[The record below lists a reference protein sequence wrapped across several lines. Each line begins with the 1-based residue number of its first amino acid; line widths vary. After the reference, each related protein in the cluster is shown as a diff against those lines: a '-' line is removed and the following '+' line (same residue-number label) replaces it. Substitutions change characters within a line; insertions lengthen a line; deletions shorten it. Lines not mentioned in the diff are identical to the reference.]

1 MSPEPAYRP
10 QIFAREQ
17 PAGISV
23 WRWIVSLLS
32 ALAVVAVMAL
42 TWLTWN
48 DWNRS
53 RAWVSEEVSQALGR
67 PFAIRGALNLD
78 WQWPQARAT
87 GWRRWIPGP
96 TVYARDVLIG
106 NPPDFPTRAPHFA
119 HIGAVSADL
128 ALLPLLARRIEIH
141 RVALTEPDVRLERQK
156 DGHNNWT
163 LALPGSEPGAG
174 QAHWNVSVG
183 QVLLSRGRLS
193 YDDAP
198 RQLSV
203 AGTLDTLAPDAS
215 QAGRYGVGFEFSGW
229 QGKAQIRGNGKV
241 GELLSLRGEQLD
253 FPVLLDARAG
263 QLSAKA
269 EGTIANPRRLSG
281 VDFKVK
287 LRGGSLADLYPLT
300 GIVLPDT
307 PAFATEGRLVG
318 QLKPGQAVWDYQGFT
333 GTVGQSDISGHVTY
347 TSGEPRPRLH
357 GQIRSQLLRLADLG
371 PAIGA
376 TSRNPDKPKRVGKV
390 LPDDPF
396 DTARWDKM
404 DLDLTYASNRI
415 ERPKAV
421 PINALSVHALLSHGV
436 LKLAPLDFGVA
447 GGRFSTQI
455 EMDPRSQPMNVSVR
469 GDVRNLRLSALFPEV
484 ELMKKSLG
492 DVDGGIA
499 LNAKG
504 SSIASMAA
512 TANGEVRLY
521 VRDGV
526 MSQRLLDL
534 AGLNM
539 GSVVVS
545 RLFGQDKEVRLRCA
559 VADVP
564 VRDGVA
570 HLRSV
575 KINTDDALIEWA
587 GTADLRH
594 EQFDLDIRPQAYQL
608 KLFSL
613 RTPLEIKG
621 PFAKPKVGV
630 KAGPLVVRAAAA
642 VAALAAAPGALVLL
656 PITVP
661 GAEEDAQCASLLAA
675 GSKAAK
681 PGRPSLV
688 EAPEHTGANAA
699 RPGHGRTPTRAPA
712 MPAAGEFSG
721 GAR

>member
-1 MSPEPAYRP
+1 MSSEPVYRP
-10 QIFAREQ
+10 QVYPREE
-17 PAGISV
+17 PPRTSV
-23 WRWIVSLLS
+23 WRWIVALLI
-32 ALAVVAVMAL
+32 ALAAVAVMAL

-67 PFAIRGALNLD
+67 PFAIRGALDLD

-96 TVYARDVLIG
+96 TVQARDVLIG
-106 NPPDFPTRAPHFA
+106 NPPDFASREPYFA
-119 HIGAVSADL
+119 HLGVISADL
-128 ALLPLLARRIEIH
+128 SLLPLLARRIEIH

-156 DGHNNWT
+156 DGQNNWT
-163 LALPGSEPGAG
+163 LALPASEPGAG
-174 QAHWNVSVG
+174 PARWAVSVG
-183 QVLLSRGRLS
+183 QVLLSQGRFS
-193 YDDAP
+193 YDDTP
-198 RQLSV
+198 RQVSV
-203 AGTLDTLAPDAS
+203 AGSLDTLAPAAS
-215 QAGRYGVGFEFSGW
+215 QQGRYGVGFEFSGW
-229 QGKAQIRGNGKV
+229 QGQAQIRGSGKV
-241 GELLSLRGEQLD
+241 GELLALQGEQLD
-253 FPVLLDARAG
+253 FPLLLDARAG

-269 EGTIANPRRLSG
+269 EGTIANPRQFSG

-287 LRGGSLADLYPLT
+287 LQGGSLADLYPLT

-318 QLKPGQAVWDYQGFT
+318 QFKAGQAVWDYQGFT
-333 GTVGQSDISGHVTY
+333 GTVGHSDIGGHVTY
-347 TSGEPRPRLH
+347 TSGEPRPRLQ
-357 GQIRSQLLRLADLG
+357 GQIRSSLLRLADLG
-371 PAIGA
+371 PAIGVNP
-376 TSRNPDKPKRVGKV
+376 SRPDKPRRAGKV

-404 DLDLTYASNRI
+404 DLDLTYASDRI

-421 PINALSVHALLSHGV
+421 PISALSVHALLNDAV
-436 LKLAPLDFGVA
+436 LKLAPLDFDVA
-447 GGRFSTQI
+447 GGRFSTQVQ
-455 EMDPRSQPMNVSVR
+455 MDPRSQPMNVSVR

-504 SSIASMAA
+504 NSIASMAA
-512 TANGEVRLY
+512 SANGEVRLY
-521 VRDGV
+521 VREGV
-526 MSQRLLDL
+526 MSQQLLDL
-534 AGLNM
+534 AGLNL

-559 VADVP
+559 AADVP

-570 HLRSV
+570 HLRNA
-575 KINTDDALIEWA
+575 KINTDDALIDWT

-594 EQFDLDIRPQAYQL
+594 EQFDIDIRPQAYQL

-613 RTPLEIKG
+613 RTPLEITG

-630 KAGPLVVRAAAA
+630 KAGPLVVRAATA

-661 GAEEDAQCASLLAA
+661 GAEDDAHCAPLLAA
-675 GSKAAK
+675 GSKAARA
-681 PGRPSLV
+681 GRPQSV
-688 EAPEHTGANAA
+688 DAPDRATGSA
-699 RPGHGRTPTRAPA
+699 PSHGRSRPRAPA
-712 MPAAGEFSG
+712 MPAAGEVSG